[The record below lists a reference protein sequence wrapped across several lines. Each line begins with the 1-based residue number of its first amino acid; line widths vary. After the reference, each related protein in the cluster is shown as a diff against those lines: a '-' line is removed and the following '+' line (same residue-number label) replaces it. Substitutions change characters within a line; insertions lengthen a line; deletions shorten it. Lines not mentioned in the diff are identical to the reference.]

1 MSFID
6 AAYIQRTMT
15 AEDFARVFD
24 RNGTGSYD
32 SVFLDGCIAVA
43 ESVAQMTLN
52 GGGAIQ
58 PVPLTGVIDEGVKI
72 LLARMAVYEA
82 VRMHTSDGMG
92 GTKSPYR
99 QANDDAIAT
108 LTAIRN
114 DQMRLITANHGD
126 RSYPRADVTSVRNTD
141 GNIGG
146 VYNRADSGKDRTGY

>member
-1 MSFID
+1 MS
-6 AAYIQRTMT
+6 

-32 SVFLDGCIAVA
+32 ATFLDGCIAVA
-43 ESVAQMTLN
+43 ESTAQMTLN
-52 GGGAIQ
+52 GGASIQ
-58 PVPLTGVIDEGVKI
+58 PIPLQGVLDEGVKI
-72 LLARMAVYEA
+72 LLARMAVYEG

-99 QANDDAIAT
+99 QAYEDALAA

-114 DQMRLITANHGD
+114 DQMRFITTNSGA
-126 RSYPRADVTSVRNTD
+126 RSFPRADVTSIRNTD

>member
-6 AAYIQRTMT
+6 ATYIQRVMS
-15 AEDFARVFD
+15 AEDYARVFD
-24 RNGTGSYD
+24 RNGTGSAD
-32 SVFLDGCIAVA
+32 LTFLNGCIAVA
-43 ESVAQMTLN
+43 ESTAQMTLN

-58 PVPLTGVIDEGVKI
+58 PIPLTGVIDEGVKI

-99 QANDDAIAT
+99 QANDDAIAA

-114 DQMRLITANHGD
+114 DQMRFITANAGA
-126 RSYPRADVTSVRNTD
+126 RSYPRAGVTSVVNTD